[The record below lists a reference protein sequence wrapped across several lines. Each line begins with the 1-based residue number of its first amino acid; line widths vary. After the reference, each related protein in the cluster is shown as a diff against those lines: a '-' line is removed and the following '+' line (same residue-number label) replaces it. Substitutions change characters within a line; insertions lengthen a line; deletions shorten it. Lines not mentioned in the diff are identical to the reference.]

1 MKSRLYWLQN
11 VHWFFDQTC
20 CLLNGQKRMT
30 KIAKNWASL
39 LKIKCYK
46 IGSYKKMSFG
56 FLNLISLN
64 EKNQRNSDG
73 L

>member
-1 MKSRLYWLQN
+1 MNDQN
-11 VHWFFDQTC
+11 C
-20 CLLNGQKRMT
+20 QKLGF
-30 KIAKNWASL
+30 IAENKG
-39 LKIKCYK
+39 YK